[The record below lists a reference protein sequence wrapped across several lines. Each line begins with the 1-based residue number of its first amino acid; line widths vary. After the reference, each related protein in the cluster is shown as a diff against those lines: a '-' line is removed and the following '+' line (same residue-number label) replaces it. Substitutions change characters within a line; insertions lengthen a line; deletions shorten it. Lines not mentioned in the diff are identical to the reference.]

1 MHSIGGGVV
10 DQGKKMGLEGRAAY
24 AFGIQSEKE
33 KIASDQRRRKG
44 GRLISHSDPAA
55 SQVFVTKSVPGKV
68 ET

>member
-10 DQGKKMGLEGRAAY
+10 DQGKKMGLEGRSAY

-44 GRLISHSDPAA
+44 GRLISHSDPVA

-68 ET
+68 EA